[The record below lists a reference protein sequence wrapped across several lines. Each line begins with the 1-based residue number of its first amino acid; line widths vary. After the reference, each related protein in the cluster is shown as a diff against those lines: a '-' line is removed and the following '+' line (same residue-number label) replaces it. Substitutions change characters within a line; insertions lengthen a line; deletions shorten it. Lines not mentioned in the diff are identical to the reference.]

1 MNIHCHY
8 GCVPY
13 LCYPKSLKLFSNSVF
28 LFKSFKSFQKELVE
42 ILAFS
47 AERDVRVFAHLKY
60 AYI

>member
-1 MNIHCHY
+1 MAVFRTYVTPNPLNCFQIQ
-8 GCVPY
+8 
-13 LCYPKSLKLFSNSVF
+13 FVF